1 MSKRG
6 IIIIL
11 YSVAL
16 LAVLAVI
23 LLATVQPKSFVVEVG
38 QTHADVVRITEVIQ
52 NYNSYTKDAAEIAY
66 IRSAE
71 HLNDQEEFKRQFI
84 YNFENI
90 MSNYPNFDDS
100 EGTFTFSDR
109 IFMKYDFEFGESTVE
124 IKGIPELYIQ
134 YDYEINDN
142 NEISFTEEEVP
153 DYYYI
158 SLSNFESKIYPHFHI
173 SRSNIPPEEEQES
186 EE

>member
-23 LLATVQPKSFVVEVG
+23 LLATVQPKSFVVEVC
-38 QTHADVVRITEVIQ
+38 QTHADVVRISEVIQ

-71 HLNDQEEFKRQFI
+71 ELAAEIHNKVVAGFIAFKI
-84 YNFENI
+84 
-90 MSNYPNFDDS
+90 
-100 EGTFTFSDR
+100 
-109 IFMKYDFEFGESTVE
+109 
-124 IKGIPELYIQ
+124 
-134 YDYEINDN
+134 
-142 NEISFTEEEVP
+142 
-153 DYYYI
+153 
-158 SLSNFESKIYPHFHI
+158 
-173 SRSNIPPEEEQES
+173 
-186 EE
+186 